1 MRTTPYLLVL
11 LATVFHAYWNY
22 LLKRAGGGQL
32 FTGLTK
38 IGEVVLFAPVFLLVG
53 AREAVTHGA
62 QLWPLAVVGAA
73 LTLTNYVMLANAY
86 ERADLSFV
94 YPISRGAILL
104 FVPLLGYLVFGE
116 RLGAIGTSA
125 VALIIVGIVVMQMAT
140 LDWKSLRE
148 LWSRIAH
155 SAATLFA
162 LGAAAAAAGYT
173 IWDKRSVNIV
183 SPFTYFYTY
192 TVLVGAGYGVYLVRA
207 YGGDAIRAELARHQ
221 WPIAQVAFLN
231 TVSYVLILFAL
242 RDGVSSYVVAIRQ
255 LSVAFGA
262 LLGWLLLG
270 ERIDGAK
277 RAGIVL
283 IVGGTLLVALAR

>member
-1 MRTTPYLLVL
+1 VRTTPYLLVL

-22 LLKRAGGGQL
+22 LLKRAGGGQV

-38 IGEVVLFAPVFLLVG
+38 IAEVVLFAPVFLLVG
-53 AREAVTHGA
+53 GHEAATHGA
-62 QLWPLAVVGAA
+62 QLWPLAVVGAT
-73 LTLTNYVMLANAY
+73 LTLSNYVMLANAY

-116 RLGAIGTSA
+116 RLDMIGISA
-125 VALIIVGIVVMQMAT
+125 VVLILAGIVVMQLA
-140 LDWKSLRE
+140 SLEWRAVRQ
-148 LWSRIAH
+148 LGSQIAR
-155 SAATLFA
+155 STATLFA
-162 LGAAAAAAGYT
+162 LAASAAAAGYT

-192 TVLVGAGYGVYLVRA
+192 TVLVGAGYGAYLVRA
-207 YGGDAIRAELARHQ
+207 YGADVIRAELARNR

-231 TVSYVLILFAL
+231 TITYVLVLFAL

-255 LSVAFGA
+255 LSIAFSA
-262 LLGWLLLG
+262 LLGWRLLG
-270 ERIDGAK
+270 ERIGGAK
-277 RAGIVL
+277 RAGIAL